1 MRKLRHYKPKGSAIV
16 LVMLAAM
23 LLMAMGGG
31 LLGLGL
37 RGRILATRN
46 AEQVQARCAAD
57 AGLTKAL
64 FEMNQQLQVQPWS
77 GSGLPLASDQSLP
90 NCDATVSYSVSGT
103 LAGGYVIQ
111 STGNSQGA
119 LKTVNATLRLKGIF
133 EGAILTRGSLTL
145 KSGTVIDGYNSK
157 DPSVTGAEAKIAT
170 TSTLPGQ
177 IVLNDGVV
185 INGPVFAGV
194 DGDPDVVVS
203 DHGATTGYRASL
215 TEEQSFPTVTVP
227 TLADM
232 GTNISI
238 KGATMTIGPADSGQY
253 TGILLK
259 RTATNPAILEIS
271 GGDVVLHITGNV
283 AVGESCKIIVKTD
296 ASLTLYVD
304 GDIHC
309 RANSSITNESF
320 PDPARLKIFA
330 TGTGT
335 QSFDIK
341 AESHWCGVVYAP
353 NTDIDLYAMG
363 DVYGSFVANSFE
375 FKAGGNF
382 YYDESLK
389 QVTTDDEGVT
399 FTVTRW
405 AEQ

>member
-1 MRKLRHYKPKGSAIV
+1 MKKLLKSKKSGSAIV
-16 LVMLAAM
+16 LVMLAAV

-37 RGRILATRN
+37 RGRIMATRN

-57 AGLTKAL
+57 AGLAKAV
-64 FEMNQQLQVQPWS
+64 FEMNKQLQAQPWV
-77 GSGLPLASDQSLP
+77 GSTLPVATNQALP
-90 NCDATVSYSVSGT
+90 NSDAAVSYSVSGS
-103 LAGGYVIQ
+103 LAGGYVVK
-111 STGNSQGA
+111 STGNYQGA
-119 LKTVNATLRLKGIF
+119 FKTVNATLRLKGLF
-133 EGAILTRGSLTL
+133 EGAILTRGSLIL
-145 KSGTVIDGYNSK
+145 KSGTTIDGYNSQ
-157 DPSVTGAEAKIAT
+157 DPSVTSAEAKIAT
-170 TSTLPGQ
+170 TSTDPGQ
-177 IVLNDGVV
+177 IVLNDGVS

-194 DGDPDVVVS
+194 DGNPDVVIS
-203 DHGATTGYRASL
+203 DHGAATGYRASR
-215 TEEQSFPTVTVP
+215 TEDQSFPTVTVP
-227 TLADM
+227 TLTDM
-232 GTNISI
+232 GTNISV

-253 TGILLK
+253 TGIVLK

-283 AVGESCKIIVKTD
+283 SVGESCKIIVKTG

-304 GDIHC
+304 GNIHC

-335 QSFDIK
+335 QTFDIK
-341 AESHWCGVVYAP
+341 AESNWCGVVYAP
-353 NTDIDLYAMG
+353 NADIDLYAMG

-389 QVTTDDEGVT
+389 TVGVDDEGVR
-399 FTVTRW
+399 FIVTRW
-405 AEQ
+405 REQ

>member
-1 MRKLRHYKPKGSAIV
+1 MKKLLKSKRSGSAIV
-16 LVMLAAM
+16 LVMLAAV
-23 LLMAMGGG
+23 LLMAMGVG

-64 FEMNQQLQVQPWS
+64 FEMNRQLQIKPWS
-77 GSGLPLASDQSLP
+77 GSTLPAAKDHALP
-90 NCDATVSYSVSGT
+90 NSDATCSYSVSGSI
-103 LAGGYVIQ
+103 AGGYVVQ
-111 STGNSQGA
+111 STGNCKNA
-119 LKTVNATLRLKGIF
+119 LKTVNATLRLKGVF
-133 EGAILTRGSLTL
+133 EGAIVTRGSLVL
-145 KSGTVIDGYNSK
+145 KSGTLISGYNSK
-157 DPSVTGAEAKIAT
+157 DPNVTGAEAKIAT

-177 IVLNDGVV
+177 VVLNAGVV
-185 INGPVFAGV
+185 VNGPVFAGV
-194 DGDPDVVVS
+194 DGDPDVVIS
-203 DHGATTGYRASL
+203 DHGASTDYRTSL
-215 TEEQSFPTVTVP
+215 LENQSFPTVTVP
-227 TLADM
+227 TLTDM
-232 GTNISI
+232 GTSI
-238 KGATMTIGPADSGQY
+238 FVKGETKTIGPADSGQY
-253 TGILLK
+253 TGISLK

-283 AVGESCKIIVKTD
+283 SVGEECKIIVKSD

-320 PDPARLKIFA
+320 PDPHRLKIYG
-330 TGTGT
+330 TGTGI
-335 QSFDIK
+335 QNWDIK

-353 NTDIDLYAMG
+353 NADIDLYAMG

-389 QVTTDDEGVT
+389 QVSPDEEMVR
-399 FTVTRW
+399 FIVKRW
-405 AEQ
+405 TEQ